1 MEFSTQVS
9 RTHLEL
15 LTFPPLIY
23 MCKALCGAPG
33 KVSPNKRNYKQ
44 DIIKAR
50 KGSHGFTE
58 TRQKDHGIKI
68 FFVEG
73 GRNEHTLFR
82 WWTYASGKG

>member
-1 MEFSTQVS
+1 M
-9 RTHLEL
+9 
-15 LTFPPLIY
+15 Y

-68 FFVEG
+68 VEG
-73 GRNEHTLFR
+73 GRMEHTLLDGGHMQVAKVDPEAQMKSSLSDCI
-82 WWTYASGKG
+82 WLE